1 MSERQKIRTASNVDL
16 TLIRKLIYFA
26 NIPSA
31 ELIFELLNFET
42 YSVLVQPETTS
53 IKLVCLS

>member
-26 NIPSA
+26 NIPSV
-31 ELIFELLNFET
+31 ELILNLRLILF
-42 YSVLVQPETTS
+42 SFSQKQHP
-53 IKLVCLS
+53 

>member
-26 NIPSA
+26 NIPSV
-31 ELIFELLNFET
+31 ELILNLKT